1 MIRPAFDRVG
11 IKLFGGVASDAAVR
25 LARTAS
31 RPRAGGRD
39 RGHRGAPRRGG
50 RCAGAVAR
58 SRRDPPQRAARQAR
72 RRRRR
77 DGLPSAR
84 PAHRARARSGV
95 LLHVSAPARSLALGG
110 RGDPA
115 VLAAGRRSAGRER
128 RCGLA
133 ARRLSRAACR
143 RARRRLALPR
153 RAAAGGGAIGRDPR
167 RVRRLHGAGAGARG
181 RRWPAPCDGRAA
193 AARDLVRPAPAAHRL
208 PPCPPARRL
217 RAGIGRERNH
227 GSRVS
232 LRPHAVD
239 RRRAAGRLPR
249 RRPARSSRKRARAA
263 AR

>member
-1 MIRPAFDRVG
+1 MPGSPCPNG
-11 IKLFGGVASDAAVR
+11 ISASCR
-25 LARTAS
+25 RS
-31 RPRAGGRD
+31 RPRT
-39 RGHRGAPRRGG
+39 
-50 RCAGAVAR
+50 
-58 SRRDPPQRAARQAR
+58 SRRASTRWPMRWSNRSISRRSGHSARPAR
-72 RRRRR
+72 LVDVASRRTA
-77 DGLPSAR
+77 SAR
-84 PAHRARARSGV
+84 PAHRPRPRPGV
-95 LLHVSAPARSLALGG
+95 LLHVSAPAGSLASGG

-115 VLAAGRRSAGRER
+115 VLAAGGRSAGRER

-143 RARRRLALPR
+143 HPGRCLALPR

-167 RVRRLHGAGAGARG
+167 RVRRLHGAGAGARR

-193 AARDLVRPAPAAHRL
+193 AARDLVRPAPAAYRL
-208 PPCPPARRL
+208 PPCPPLRRL

-249 RRPARSSRKRARAA
+249 RVRRGRPGGGCAPRLGERHVLPRHQQGPHHQQDT
-263 AR
+263 